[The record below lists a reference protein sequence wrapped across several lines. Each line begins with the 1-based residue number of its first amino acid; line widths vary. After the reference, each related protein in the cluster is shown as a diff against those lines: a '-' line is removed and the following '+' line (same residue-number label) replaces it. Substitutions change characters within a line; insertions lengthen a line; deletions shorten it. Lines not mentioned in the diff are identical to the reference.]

1 MELIKNLF
9 YGFPNLWGGGVTHSF
24 LILALVITIGLA
36 LGKVKVRGVSLGMA
50 WVLFI
55 GILFGYLGFSLDG
68 HIMHFFK
75 EFGLVLF
82 VYSIGMQAGPSF
94 SLSLQKVA
102 GHFIC

>member
-1 MELIKNLF
+1 M
-9 YGFPNLWGGGVTHSF
+9 THSF

-68 HIMHFFK
+68 HVMHFFK